1 MSLILLEHVEIT
13 KTIVCKTNLHIGGS
27 KDDIEIGTLDSP
39 VIRDTLTKLPYIP
52 GSSLKGKLRT
62 ICEYKEGKVNDKG
75 EPHGCEDPKCLICT
89 IFGAHGTFK
98 REIGPTRILVRD
110 AILTENSK
118 KILEELE
125 TGSMYAGTKQEVG
138 IDRKTGKANRAGPRT
153 MEFVPAGTEFQLH
166 IVLRIFEVDDKNR
179 MVAFVEDGLR
189 ALTQDAIGGAGTRG
203 YGWIDIK

>member
-1 MSLILLEHVEIT
+1 MSLILMEHVEIT

-52 GSSLKGKLRT
+52 GSSLKGKLRSIT
-62 ICEYKEGKVNDKG
+62 EYRLGKIEDGN
-75 EPHGCEDPKCLICT
+75 PHGCEDPKCDICI
-89 IFGAHGTFK
+89 IFGAHGN
-98 REIGPTRILVRD
+98 RRRQYGPTRILVRD

-125 TGSMYAGTKQEVG
+125 TGSLYAGTKQEVG
-138 IDRKTGKANRAGPRT
+138 IDRKTGKANPAGPRT
-153 MEFVPAGTEFQLH
+153 IEFVPAGTEFQLH
-166 IVLRIFEVDDKNR
+166 IVLRIFEGDDKNR
-179 MVAFVEDGLR
+179 MVALVEDGLK
-189 ALTQDAIGGAGTRG
+189 AMTKDSIGGAGTRG